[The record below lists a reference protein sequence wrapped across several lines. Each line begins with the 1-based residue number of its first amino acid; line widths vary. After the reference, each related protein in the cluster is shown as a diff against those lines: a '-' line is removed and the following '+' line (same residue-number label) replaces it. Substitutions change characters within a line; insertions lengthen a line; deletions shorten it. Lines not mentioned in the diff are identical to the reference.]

1 MCTFSGSWNHL
12 SNTGNKLSRHT
23 GNKGLCWSVHTS
35 SSRLRCSTGSLQLV
49 HFTWSKH
56 WPTGS
61 PGSDLKLPHGLNT
74 KEIVSAYTFLLLKKK
89 QKTPTWQEELGFSPY
104 TKDGHVFCVYYFQFH
119 IPGKVTSLSTL
130 LNTFSSCTSNK
141 GTGQFVGPFTRQEP
155 QCWTLVNGAGSSHT
169 GTGLQQRDFRSL
181 LDLQLYLLQVL
192 PSLCKF
198 WLFVE
203 TSPQAHFTMKRKN
216 SL

>member
-1 MCTFSGSWNHL
+1 MASTQRKSCLRTPSFSW
-12 SNTGNKLSRHT
+12 
-23 GNKGLCWSVHTS
+23 
-35 SSRLRCSTGSLQLV
+35 
-49 HFTWSKH
+49 
-56 WPTGS
+56 
-61 PGSDLKLPHGLNT
+61 
-74 KEIVSAYTFLLLKKK
+74 KKK

-104 TKDGHVFCVYYFQFH
+104 TKDGHIFCVYYFQFH